1 MSVEL
6 RAHTAFSFGDGAVTP
21 EALARR
27 AAELGYHSIGITDT
41 ADLGGIVRF
50 ALEAKR
56 QGIKPIA
63 GAELNV
69 EGFPV
74 ALLAR
79 TDEGFRNIASLITR
93 ARVHSDLRHW
103 QKGQNA
109 KLRGRPRVSWK
120 DVAERNAGVQVLTGP
135 ASGPIASRIQA
146 CEFSSA
152 VRTLNEWREVFGDR
166 LAIEVQLH
174 HTGGCEAALA
184 SALIDLAEKNHVPW
198 VAVNDP
204 RYLDNNSRLV
214 HDILTALRYDLTID
228 EAAARGLLHP
238 NGEWRLLSPAEMRE
252 RWKGREEGLVESERI
267 ASECNFSLAWMRP
280 PLPHFPVPAGWSDDT
295 WLREKAYDGARERW
309 GAISDAQMNQ
319 IEHELGIIK
328 RLGFSGFFLVM
339 WDAVQFARSRNI
351 LCQGRGSA
359 ANSAVAY
366 CLAITAVD
374 PVANGLLFERFLS
387 EMRVDGITEAPD
399 IDLDIEHDRREEVLD
414 YMYDRYHRAHSAIAC
429 IVQTYRAPNALR
441 DSMRA
446 FGYPIELAND
456 ISKRLHYDDPVAG
469 AENVRTV
476 LGLKFG
482 LNVDDARGRTM
493 LEAMAAF
500 EELPR
505 LRATHVGGFVLSSQP
520 LGDYAPI
527 EHTTMGRTIVQF
539 DKDDLDAV
547 GIPKFD
553 FLGLGALSLVR
564 RAFDYIEVRTGQ
576 RPEMYKLPANDP
588 KTYELIASGE
598 TIGTFQIESRAQ
610 IASILHTLPDR
621 MYDLVV
627 QVALIRPGPIQ
638 AKFVH
643 PYTARRRGLEPV
655 TYPHPLLEPILKRT
669 QGIPIF
675 QEQAMAI
682 AMVLGGYTAAEA
694 DELRRTMGHIR
705 KISRLLD
712 VLVRLRDRM
721 VQRGVE
727 EKVATGIV
735 EDLKSFANYGFPES
749 HAWSFALI
757 AYATGWLKAHYV
769 TEFYAALL
777 NSWPMGFYPPS
788 TLIHD
793 AKRHGVAVRGPC
805 MSVGEWECSVE
816 LVGNEPRRTRSPRRT
831 AELMGTATTPI
842 PKEFEEVE
850 PRDEFPLKS
859 SAFSASSAVQ
869 SAVALRIGWRH
880 IRGLGEKTLDALRLA
895 RGGKAA
901 VGVGTSIG
909 KSRGGRA
916 RAAIALKDLDLSSA
930 AAIPD
935 RPFTSI
941 EDVVVRAKLRRAD
954 ALCLARAGAFEVW
967 EPDRRR
973 AGWEALRA
981 CGDSLPLAPAAR
993 EMHNPRPLS
1002 ETELIYL
1009 DYFSTGM
1016 SISGHPLQHM
1026 RERLKKAGVVD
1037 SNGLKK
1043 LRGGEKILVA
1053 GLVTI
1058 RQRPASANGTIFLL
1072 LEDEWGFMNIVVPH
1086 YMVEANSEVVK
1097 FATFVVIK
1105 GRFEK
1110 DGNVLNVIGE
1120 KFKELNVRRLE
1131 HTARSFR

>member
-1 MSVEL
+1 MPVEL

-21 EALARR
+21 EALVKR
-27 AAELGYHSIGITDT
+27 AAELGYDSIAVTDN

-56 QGIKPIA
+56 QGVRPIA
-63 GAELNV
+63 GVELNV

-74 ALLAR
+74 GLIAR
-79 TDEGFRNIASLITR
+79 TGEGFRNIASLVTR
-93 ARVHSDLRHW
+93 ARVHSDLRQW

-120 DVAERNAGVQVLTGP
+120 DVAERSAGVQALTGP
-135 ASGPIASRIQA
+135 ASGPIAARIQS
-146 CEFSSA
+146 CDYSA
-152 VRTLNEWREVFGDR
+152 AARTLDEWREVFGER
-166 LAIEVQLH
+166 LAVEVSLH
-174 HTGGCEAALA
+174 HAGGCEAAMA
-184 SALIDLAEKNHVPW
+184 AALIELAGRHHVPW
-198 VAVNDP
+198 VVAHDP
-204 RYLDNNSRLV
+204 RYIDTNSRLV
-214 HDILTALRYDLTID
+214 HDILTALRYDTTI
-228 EAAARGLLHP
+228 ESAMSRGLLHP
-238 NGEWRLLSPAEMRE
+238 NGEWRLLPPEELAE
-252 RWKGREEGLVESERI
+252 RWKGREEGLEESERI
-267 ASECNFSLAWMRP
+267 ASECDFNLAWLRP
-280 PLPHFPVPAGWSDDT
+280 PLPKFAVPEGHSDIT
-295 WLREKAYDGARERW
+295 FLREKVYEGAHERW
-309 GAISDAQMNQ
+309 GELSDAQTKQ
-319 IEHELGIIK
+319 IEHELGIIG

-339 WDAVQFARSRNI
+339 WDAIHFARSRNI

-366 CLAITAVD
+366 CLAVTAVD

-387 EMRVDGITEAPD
+387 ETRVDGLTEAPD
-399 IDLDIEHDRREEVLD
+399 IDVDIEHDRREEVLD
-414 YMYDRYHRAHSAIAC
+414 YMYDHYARSHSAIAC

-446 FGYPIELAND
+446 FGYPIEQAND

-469 AENVRTV
+469 AESVRQT
-476 LGLKFG
+476 LGPQFG
-482 LNVDDARGRTM
+482 LDVEDPRGRAM
-493 LEAMAAF
+493 LAAMAAF

-505 LRATHVGGFVLSSQP
+505 LRATHVGGFVLSSEP
-520 LGDYAPI
+520 LGDYMPI
-527 EHTTMGRTIVQF
+527 EHTTMGRTIIQF

-547 GIPKFD
+547 GVPKFD

-564 RAFDYIEVRTGQ
+564 RAFDMIEVRTGQ
-576 RPEMYKLPANDP
+576 RPQMYKLPVNDP

-610 IASILHTLPDR
+610 IASILHTMPDR

-643 PYTARRRGLEPV
+643 PYTKRRRGLEPV
-655 TYPHPLLEPILKRT
+655 TYAHPLLEPILKRT

-694 DELRRTMGHIR
+694 DELRRTMGHVR

-712 VLVRLRDRM
+712 VLGRLRDRM
-721 VQRGVE
+721 IGRGVE
-727 EKVATGIV
+727 ESVATGIV

-757 AYATGWLKAHYV
+757 AYATGWLKAHYIA
-769 TEFYAALL
+769 EFFAALL

-793 AKRHGVAVRGPC
+793 AKRHGVVVRPPC
-805 MSVGEWECSVE
+805 MLRGEWECTVEELLNDRSQVLGAEVPRHEVSRE
-816 LVGNEPRRTRSPRRT
+816 LVPDPVPEASAPETSDLSFRRS
-831 AELMGTATTPI
+831 
-842 PKEFEEVE
+842 
-850 PRDEFPLKS
+850 
-859 SAFSASSAVQ
+859 

-880 IRGLGEKTLDALRLA
+880 IRGLGEKTLDQLRLA

-901 VGVGTSIG
+901 VGVGSSIG

-916 RAAIALKDLDLSSA
+916 RRALTFEDLHPMTTA
-930 AAIPD
+930 VPD

-941 EDVVVRAKLRRAD
+941 EDVVLRAKLRRD
-954 ALCLARAGAFEVW
+954 DVLHLARAAAFAAW

-981 CGDSLPLAPAAR
+981 VGDSLPLAPAR
-993 EMHNPRPLS
+993 HEMHEPRKLS
-1002 ETELIYL
+1002 ETELIYE
-1009 DYFSTGM
+1009 DYFATGM
-1016 SISGHPLQHM
+1016 SISGHPMQHM
-1026 RERLKKAGVVD
+1026 RERLNKAGVVN
-1037 SNGLKK
+1037 SEGLKK
-1043 LRGGEKILVA
+1043 LRGGERILVA

-1058 RQRPASANGTIFLL
+1058 RQCPASANGTIFLL
-1072 LEDEWGFMNIVVPH
+1072 LEDEWGFINIVVPS
-1086 YMVEANSEVVK
+1086 YLVEKNSEVVK
-1097 FATFVVIK
+1097 FATFVVIQ

-1120 KFKELNVRRLE
+1120 KFKELNVRKLE